1 MIDFTL
7 TPEQQSLRDSV
18 RQFADTH
25 LASARKEYEQVPQR
39 CVAMEAS
46 ATTGKTRFQ
55 STKPILSTATSMGL
69 VKSLVPRALGGT
81 AGTLVDSMIITE
93 ELFAVEP
100 SVSLTLLAIG
110 LGLTPV
116 FLGDF
121 TGRED
126 LRSEILAP
134 FTHQGDDT
142 TAPLASLCFSEPSG
156 SANFLDEEGDGLQT
170 TASYDADS
178 DSWIVNGD
186 KIWGTNCS
194 GWDELGADLQVLFV
208 RNPAITSS
216 KADSSMLL
224 LLTRA
229 TLDQNRSNINNAQ
242 CYTVVRHPITPGLTS
257 TSSPHIHLSHLSIPS
272 RYVLSTGHQATHIIN
287 TTFTTSATTVAAM
300 SIGIMRAAF
309 TSALSFARTH
319 SAGGTLPILHH
330 QSPADLLIAI
340 KCRLEAS
347 RALAWKAAAALDH
360 GLPGA
365 PELAFE
371 VKIFASEAA
380 VTSLAEAMRVVGVSA
395 YDAGQGPLA
404 GLMADALVLPLFDGG
419 NQGVRRRQVQN
430 LFLDEAYRPWDVTFG
445 RERVVVAEGAGGG
458 GVGNGME

>member
-25 LASARKEYEQVPQR
+25 LAPARKDYEQIPR
-39 CVAMEAS
+39 RPVAKGAS
-46 ATTGKTRFQ
+46 PTNGMTRFQ
-55 STKPILSTATSMGL
+55 STKPILSIATSMGL
-69 VKSLVPRALGGT
+69 VKSLVPRALEGT

-116 FLGDF
+116 LLADF

-134 FTHQGDDT
+134 FTHQGDGT
-142 TAPLASLCFSEPSG
+142 TAPLTSLCFSEPSG

-170 TASYDADS
+170 TASYHADS

-194 GWDELGADLQVLFV
+194 GWDDLGADLQVLFV
-208 RNPAITSS
+208 RNPVITSS

-229 TLDQNRSNINNAQ
+229 TLDQNRRDGHNPN
-242 CYTVVRHPITPGLTS
+242 CYTTIRHPTTPGLTA
-257 TSSPHIHLSHLSIPS
+257 TCSPHIHLSDLSIPS
-272 RYVLSTGHQATHIIN
+272 RYVLATGPSATNIV
-287 TTFTTSATTVAAM
+287 TTTSTTSATTVAAM
-300 SIGIMRAAF
+300 SVGIMRAAF
-309 TSALSFARTH
+309 CSALAFARTH
-319 SAGGTLPILHH
+319 SAGGKVPILHH
-330 QSPADLLIAI
+330 QSPGDLLIDI
-340 KCRLEAS
+340 KCRRARS
-347 RALAWKAAAALDH
+347 RPPRC
-360 GLPGA
+360 G
-365 PELAFE
+365 
-371 VKIFASEAA
+371 
-380 VTSLAEAMRVVGVSA
+380 
-395 YDAGQGPLA
+395 
-404 GLMADALVLPLFDGG
+404 
-419 NQGVRRRQVQN
+419 
-430 LFLDEAYRPWDVTFG
+430 
-445 RERVVVAEGAGGG
+445 
-458 GVGNGME
+458 

>member
-1 MIDFTL
+1 MIDFSL
-7 TPEQQSLRDSV
+7 TREQQSLRDSV
-18 RQFADTH
+18 RLFADTH
-25 LASARKEYEQVPQR
+25 LAPARKEYEQIPR
-39 CVAMEAS
+39 TSVAKEAS
-46 ATTGKTRFQ
+46 PFNGMTRFQ

-69 VKSLVPRALGGT
+69 VKSLVPRALGGV

-100 SVSLTLLAIG
+100 SVSLTLLATG

-134 FTHQGDDT
+134 FIHQGDGT
-142 TAPLASLCFSEPSG
+142 TAPLASLCFSEPTG
-156 SANFLDEEGDGLQT
+156 SANLLDEEGDGLHT
-170 TASYDADS
+170 TATYNADS

-194 GWDELGADLQVLFV
+194 GWDDQGADLQVLYV

-229 TLDQNRSNINNAQ
+229 TLDQNRSTGNNPN
-242 CYTVVRHPITPGLTS
+242 CYTIIRHPTTPGLTA
-257 TSSPHIHLSHLSIPS
+257 TSGPHIHLSQLSIPS
-272 RYVLSTGHQATHIIN
+272 RYILATGPRATHITT
-287 TTFTTSATTVAAM
+287 TTFTISATTVAAM

-309 TSALSFARTH
+309 SSALTFARTH
-319 SAGGTLPILHH
+319 SAGGSVPILHH
-330 QSPADLLIAI
+330 QSPADLLIDI

-360 GLPGA
+360 QLPGA
-365 PELAFE
+365 AELAYE

-380 VTSLAEAMRVVGVSA
+380 VTSVAEAMRVVGVSA
-395 YDAGQGPLA
+395 YDEDQGPWA

-419 NQGVRRRQVQN
+419 NQGVRRRQVQA
-430 LFLDEAYRPWDVTFG
+430 LFLDEAYRPWDATFG
-445 RERVVVAEGAGGG
+445 VRRAAGGADR
-458 GVGNGME
+458 NGIS